1 MAEADIG
8 VVVHYFPKLLVAVI
22 KLSKKN
28 LKIGDSVK
36 LVNKRGEDFIQLVE
50 SMQIKHAQIDIA
62 KAGDKFG
69 LKTTDAIKL
78 KSPVIKIL

>member
-1 MAEADIG
+1 MAEANIG
-8 VVVHYFPKLLVAVI
+8 VVIHCFPKLFVAVI

-28 LKIGDSVK
+28 LKIGDRIK
-36 LVNKRGEDFIQLVE
+36 LVNKQGENFTQTVE

-62 KAGDKFG
+62 RAGDEFG
-69 LKTTDAIKL
+69 LKTTNAVKL